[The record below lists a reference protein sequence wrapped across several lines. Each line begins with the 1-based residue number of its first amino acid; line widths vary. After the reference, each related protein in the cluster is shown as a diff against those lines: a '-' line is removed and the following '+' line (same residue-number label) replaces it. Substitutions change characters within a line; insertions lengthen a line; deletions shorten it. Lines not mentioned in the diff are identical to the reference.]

1 MTLYRPPVF
10 QAGLPN
16 VVPDLIG
23 IAGTIVLLLILVA
36 LAAFVYRSMTGGVDW
51 PEDSDTPGISRPDD
65 DELRE
70 GGEDDE
76 WDYY

>member
-1 MTLYRPPVF
+1 MALYRPLVL

-16 VVPDLIG
+16 VVSDLIG
-23 IAGTIVLLLILVA
+23 IAGTIVLLLIVVA

-51 PEDSDTPGISRPDD
+51 PEDDERPGISSPDD
-65 DELRE
+65 DELQE
-70 GGEDDE
+70 GDEDDE